1 MSTVTLK
8 NKIYKS
14 LEEMDTA
21 HLQSAYQ
28 IFKEFANQQKY
39 ANIKVEKDIVEKKI
53 AKGVKQ
59 LDNGEG
65 SDFRLFLKEVN
76 KNYVLNN
83 CS

>member
-39 ANIKVEKDIVEKKI
+39 ANIKVEKDMVEKKI
-53 AKGVKQ
+53 ARGVKQ
-59 LDNGEG
+59 LDNGEE
-65 SDFRLFLKEVN
+65 SDFNLFLKEVN
-76 KNYVLNN
+76 ENYG
-83 CS
+83 SKA